1 MKRIIFIITILIVGL
16 LSAICFTAC
25 SGSKDGDLTPMT
37 PPAVPEYNDI
47 TVGKI
52 AAVTFN
58 GAQHT
63 PKVTVKNGEVT
74 LVEGTDY
81 TLSYGSNKNIG
92 LSEGKVTISFIG
104 KYEGR
109 DEMVERFD
117 ILAIALSEDKVT
129 LNESSFTFDG
139 AEHSP
144 KVTVTDGQKTLVEG
158 TDYDLY
164 YADNI
169 NAGSASVTV
178 NFKGLYRGYIVKKFE
193 IAQADIDESDIAVS
207 LKDTQKIYQT
217 VTGKLVTPA
226 LKVLNGTESLTEG
239 IDYKVVYTD
248 NLYCNETLGKGVG
261 TATVKFL
268 QDGNYDFTG
277 IEDKQF
283 KFDFYSFE
291 NPHNKVLSAG
301 LSVLEEEFYGDTQVS
316 AVKDNESAAYKA
328 VVKSDGLY
336 IAVKANHKT
345 AITIK
350 SDSDQVTNI
359 RHSTNIDFSLLGKSS
374 VAKKQFFIRYQDKDI
389 PYIAKYNNVEAD
401 FAVLRTHEITGGYA
415 TVAEVFFSK
424 AKLLSMFGNASE
436 FEKLFNMKLEF
447 NSLGADVSGNVCVKP
462 DTALV
467 TPDGIYSC
475 TSATAGVDFG
485 EGIVLGKGIS
495 EWSSYGG
502 YTAVDN
508 GINAGD
514 GKDSTGFSFRF
525 KAVKKPSG
533 IYALMEGAV
542 PKIDVIP
549 AGGLDPAWKERDA
562 FSAFRIE
569 LAVRKGSVVSHA
581 GYYYFGKETN
591 RSLKPNTAANNPIY
605 HNFKVV
611 DQGASFGH
619 GRYKVTVEAYIPWSV
634 INISIGSEIVD
645 ITTGEFASGYELR
658 FGGYW
663 KVNSDELNSDDKLGI
678 YTTAYPNGTKGNIN
692 ESGVTAWGESNFDTK
707 YYFDEHGEMASGL
720 A

>member
-1 MKRIIFIITILIVGL
+1 MKRIIFIITVLVASLLI
-16 LSAICFTAC
+16 AICFTAC
-25 SGSKDGDLTPMT
+25 DSGKDGDLTPMT

-52 AAVTFN
+52 DAVTYN

-63 PKVTVKNGEVT
+63 PKVTVKNGEIT

-104 KYEGR
+104 KYDGR

-117 ILAIALSEDKVT
+117 ILAIALSEDAVT
-129 LNESSFTFDG
+129 LNESSFAFDG
-139 AEHSP
+139 AEHTP
-144 KVTVTDGQKTLVEG
+144 KVTVIDGQKTLVEG

-169 NAGSASVTV
+169 NAGTASVTV
-178 NFKGLYRGYIVKKFE
+178 NFKGFYRGYVVKKFN
-193 IAQADIDESDIAVS
+193 IAKVDIDESDITVS
-207 LKDTQKIYQT
+207 LKDTQKIYQE

-226 LKVLNGTESLTEG
+226 LKVLNGTVSLSEG
-239 IDYKVVYTD
+239 VDYEVVYAD
-248 NLYCNETLGKGVG
+248 NLYCNEALGKGEG
-261 TATVKFL
+261 SATVKFL

-277 IEDKQF
+277 VEDKQI

-291 NPHNKVLSAG
+291 NPHDKVLSAG
-301 LSVLEEEFYGDTQVS
+301 VGVLDEEFYGDTQVS
-316 AVKDNESAAYKA
+316 AVKGDESVAYKA

-345 AITIK
+345 DITIK

-359 RHSTNIDFSLLGKSS
+359 RNSTNIDFSLLGKSS
-374 VAKKQFFIRYQDKDI
+374 ASAKQFFIRYQDKNI
-389 PYIAKYNNVEAD
+389 PFIAKYNSVEAD
-401 FAVLRTHEITGGYA
+401 FAVLRTHEIADGYI
-415 TVAEVFFSK
+415 TVAEVFFSR
-424 AKLLSMFGNASE
+424 AKLLSMFGSVSE

-447 NSLGADVSGNVCVKP
+447 NSLGADVSGNVCLKP
-462 DTALV
+462 DFALV

-475 TSATAGVDFG
+475 ASATAGVDFG

-495 EWSSYGG
+495 EWSSYDG

-514 GKDSTGFSFRF
+514 GKDSTGFSFSF

-542 PKIDVIP
+542 PKIDVVP
-549 AGGLDPAWKERDA
+549 DGGLDPTWKERDA

-569 LAVRKGSVVSHA
+569 LVVRKGGLTQNV

-591 RSLKPNTAANNPIY
+591 RSLKSNTGTNNPIY
-605 HNFKVV
+605 HNFAVV

-634 INISIGSEIVD
+634 INKSVGSEIVD
-645 ITTGEFASGYELR
+645 ITTGEFISGYEFR

-663 KVNSDELNSDDKLGI
+663 KINSDELSVSDKIGI
-678 YTTAYPNGTKGNIN
+678 YTNAYPNGTKGNIN
-692 ESGVTAWGESNFDTK
+692 EKGVQAWGLDFDTK
-707 YYFDEHGEMASGL
+707 YYFDAEGEMTRDL
-720 A
+720 T